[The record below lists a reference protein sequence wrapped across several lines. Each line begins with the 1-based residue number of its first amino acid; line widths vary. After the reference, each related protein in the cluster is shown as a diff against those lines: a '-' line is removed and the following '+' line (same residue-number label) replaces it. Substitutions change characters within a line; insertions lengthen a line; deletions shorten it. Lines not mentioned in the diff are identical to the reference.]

1 MFTITDI
8 VMFST
13 GGILLILY
21 LIFFFKGLQYKDYFA
36 ELDEDDYILKDIYI
50 VGLAVLRTIHY
61 SFISKKDRILR
72 QDINIFYGKN
82 YEDFFLVTIRS
93 QQISIAFTLL
103 VLGFCL
109 YGLAS
114 DVLIVFVIAGFAV
127 LAFYYFGSLLENRIK
142 ERSDSMLSDFSE
154 MVSKLALLTNAGL
167 ILREAWEMVAYN
179 GESDLYRE
187 MQMSV
192 EDMRNGESEIT
203 AISKFASRSMLPEI
217 RKFSSTVVQGL
228 EKGNQELVYML
239 QEQSKEC
246 WELKQ
251 QLAKRQ
257 GEKASSRLMIPM
269 AVMFIGILIMVV
281 IPIFSNMG
289 M

>member
-1 MFTITDI
+1 MFTIIDI
-8 VMFST
+8 VMFGT

-21 LIFFFKGLQYKDYFA
+21 LIFFFKGLQYKEYFA
-36 ELDEDDYILKDIYI
+36 GLDEDDYILKDIYI

-82 YEDFFLVTIRS
+82 YEDFYLVTIRS

-103 VLGFCL
+103 VLGFCI
-109 YGLAS
+109 YGLAG
-114 DVLIVFVIAGFAV
+114 DALIVFVIAGFAA

-251 QLAKRQ
+251 QFAKRQ
-257 GEKASSRLMIPM
+257 GEKASSKLMIPM
-269 AVMFIGILIMVV
+269 AIMFIGILIMVV

>member
-109 YGLAS
+109 YGLAG
-114 DVLIVFVIAGFAV
+114 DALIVFVIAGFAA

-203 AISKFASRSMLPEI
+203 AISRFASRSMLPEI

-251 QLAKRQ
+251 QLVKRE
-257 GEKASSRLMIPM
+257 GEKASSKLMIPM
-269 AVMFIGILIMVV
+269 AIMFIGILIMVV

>member
-1 MFTITDI
+1 
-8 VMFST
+8 
-13 GGILLILY
+13 
-21 LIFFFKGLQYKDYFA
+21 
-36 ELDEDDYILKDIYI
+36 
-50 VGLAVLRTIHY
+50 
-61 SFISKKDRILR
+61 
-72 QDINIFYGKN
+72 
-82 YEDFFLVTIRS
+82 
-93 QQISIAFTLL
+93 
-103 VLGFCL
+103 
-109 YGLAS
+109 
-114 DVLIVFVIAGFAV
+114 
-127 LAFYYFGSLLENRIK
+127 
-142 ERSDSMLSDFSE
+142 MLSDFSE

-179 GESDLYRE
+179 GESDLYKE

-257 GEKASSRLMIPM
+257 GEKASSKLMIPM
-269 AVMFIGILIMVV
+269 AIMFIGILVMVV

>member
-1 MFTITDI
+1 M
-8 VMFST
+8 
-13 GGILLILY
+13 
-21 LIFFFKGLQYKDYFA
+21 
-36 ELDEDDYILKDIYI
+36 
-50 VGLAVLRTIHY
+50 
-61 SFISKKDRILR
+61 
-72 QDINIFYGKN
+72 
-82 YEDFFLVTIRS
+82 VTIRS

-114 DVLIVFVIAGFAV
+114 DVLIVFVIAGFAAM
-127 LAFYYFGSLLENRIK
+127 AFYYFGSLLENRIK

-179 GESDLYRE
+179 GESDLYKE

-257 GEKASSRLMIPM
+257 GEKASSKLMIPM
-269 AVMFIGILIMVV
+269 AIMFIGILVMVV

>member
-179 GESDLYRE
+179 GEGDLYKE

-217 RKFSSTVVQGL
+217 RKFSSTIIQGL

-257 GEKASSRLMIPM
+257 GEKASSKLMIPM